1 MTVIPLM
8 LLLAAPPASLGG
20 SAAPVPAA
28 GPGPSA
34 VATTGAAAPA
44 FTTTGAFFALSVAD
58 ARTTAKWYQEKLGLT
73 IVMDV
78 PRQDKNTV
86 IALEG
91 GGLIVELI
99 QNDDARPLASAAPA
113 TKGNGF
119 LVHGM
124 VKAGV
129 IVSDFDATLARLRE
143 RGVPLAFGPFPAKGS
158 LRANFAIR

>member
-1 MTVIPLM
+1 MMLIVPLL
-8 LLLAAPPASLGG
+8 LLLAAPPAS
-20 SAAPVPAA
+20 PPEK
-28 GPGPSA
+28 P
-34 VATTGAAAPA
+34 APA

-58 ARTTAKWYQEKLGLT
+58 VRASAKWYQEKLGLT
-73 IVMDV
+73 VVMET
-78 PRQDKNTV
+78 PKQDGNTV

-99 QNDDARPLASAAPA
+99 QNDDARPLATAAPA

-129 IVSDFDATLARLRE
+129 VVSDFDATLAKLRE
-143 RGVPLAFGPFPAKGS
+143 RGVPLAFGPFPAKGNQ
-158 LRANFAIR
+158 RGNFAIRDNAGNLIQFFGR

>member
-1 MTVIPLM
+1 MCRGDSEVRSMILIPLL
-8 LLLAAPPASLGG
+8 LLLASQPAPSPAA

-28 GPGPSA
+28 
-34 VATTGAAAPA
+34 APV
-44 FTTTGAFFALSVAD
+44 FNTTGAFFALSVAD
-58 ARTTAKWYQEKLGLT
+58 VRASAKWYQEKLGMT
-73 IVMDV
+73 VVMEA
-78 PRQDKNTV
+78 PKQDRDTV

-99 QNDDARPLASAAPA
+99 QNDDAQPLATAAPA

-129 IVSDFDATLARLRE
+129 IVSDFDATLAKLRE
-143 RGVPLAFGPFPAKGS
+143 RGVAPAFGPFPAKGNQ
-158 LRANFAIR
+158 RANF